1 MNTPVKIFVIA
12 VGIGAAFATSFA
24 TEVPAWAFAVVD
36 SVAASSPDDGTAKH
50 VPDSTVAL
58 TRAQITAVESEV
70 PDWHPEEHPAMP
82 SIVGK
87 GRAPK
92 AYACAYC
99 HLPNGAGRPENTS
112 LAGLPFAY
120 IKQQV
125 LAFRNG
131 GRPGSEPRRAPQAI
145 MINAAKTVTDAELA
159 EAAAYFASL
168 KPATYVKVIETATV
182 PKTVVAGWTLI
193 PAPGGGTEPIGN
205 RIIEMPEDFE
215 RFELRDSRTPYVAY
229 VPVGSLQRG
238 ADLVTNGGDG
248 KTQLC
253 ATCHGADLRGLLD
266 VPRLAGRS
274 PSFLM
279 RQLFDLKHHKRTGGI
294 SALMQPVIA
303 NLTEEDMVAIV
314 AYLASR
320 EP

>member
-1 MNTPVKIFVIA
+1 MSIA
-12 VGIGAAFATSFA
+12 AKFLAVTVALGAAFATAVA
-24 TEVPAWAFAVVD
+24 TEIPAWAFAVVD
-36 SVAASSPDDGTAKH
+36 SVAAPAPDDGTAKH
-50 VPDSTVAL
+50 VPGSTVAL
-58 TRAQITAVESEV
+58 TRAQITAVESVV
-70 PDWHPEEHPAMP
+70 PDWHPDEHPAMP
-82 SIVGK
+82 AIVGV

-92 AYACAYC
+92 AYACGYC

-112 LAGLPFAY
+112 LAGLPPAY

-125 LAFRNG
+125 IAFRNG
-131 GRPGSEPRRAPQAI
+131 ERPGSESRRAPQAI
-145 MINAAKTVTDAELA
+145 MINAAKSVTDAELD
-159 EAAAYFASL
+159 EAAAYFSSL
-168 KPATYVKVIETATV
+168 KPATFVKVIEVATV

-193 PAPGGGTEPIGN
+193 PAPGGGTEPIRN
-205 RIIEMPEDFE
+205 RIIEMPDDFE

-238 ADLVTNGGDG
+238 ADLVTTGAGG
-248 KTQLC
+248 KTQVC
-253 ATCHGADLRGLLD
+253 AMCHGPELRGLLD

-294 SALMQPVIA
+294 SALMQPVVA
-303 NLTEEDMVAIV
+303 HLTEEDMVAIV
-314 AYLASR
+314 AYLASL